1 MKFLKVL
8 FLITALLSTY
18 VFAALPNPGSLLI
31 APIAGSQH
39 VSGRNI
45 TLTFIPGADLP
56 PSFDVIRIGRA
67 YVNDFHVLDTNI
79 QLPPGQNQYTFSY
92 TIPAGLPSD
101 PRFVIGGG
109 TTWNVQSATFAVN
122 KPNFGVVI
130 NRPSTRQS
138 YRVGQRVNI
147 AWRPS
152 SRTLYKSSNITQ
164 FLIFDNVK
172 NTWTPILDNSVP
184 VNSGRYRLTLPNSLA
199 KQNGYQFGILVERNG
214 NQEAYYSNPFRVV

>member
-138 YRVGQRVNI
+138 YRAGQRVNI
-147 AWRPS
+147 AWRPC
-152 SRTLYKSSNITQ
+152 
-164 FLIFDNVK
+164 
-172 NTWTPILDNSVP
+172 
-184 VNSGRYRLTLPNSLA
+184 RYRLTLPNSLA